1 MAGFEYVCCP
11 RQYSNYVVYKRMP
24 MGTIVLIYIQYYA
37 KSINERL
44 WGKKDAKYLNVKVLG
59 AKESLF

>member
-1 MAGFEYVCCP
+1 
-11 RQYSNYVVYKRMP
+11 